1 MKLFFHRK
9 NKLKKKIVKLISQP
23 NKFVNLI
30 SRKKYPKKINN
41 NLSEWILQKQMEL
54 TSFGQFSSIDENAI
68 LFHSPPTFENGSK
81 MLRNSNRNKSP
92 ALSDLNPAPP
102 ISLPDLRP
110 VSH

>member
-9 NKLKKKIVKLISQP
+9 NKLIKNREIDFATKKIRQSDITEKL
-23 NKFVNLI
+23 N
-30 SRKKYPKKINN
+30 PKKINN

-68 LFHSPPTFENGSK
+68 LFHSPPTFQNGSK

>member
-9 NKLKKKIVKLISQP
+9 NKLKKNREIDFATKKIRQSDITEKL
-23 NKFVNLI
+23 
-30 SRKKYPKKINN
+30 YPKKINN

>member
-1 MKLFFHRK
+1 
-9 NKLKKKIVKLISQP
+9 
-23 NKFVNLI
+23 
-30 SRKKYPKKINN
+30 
-41 NLSEWILQKQMEL
+41 MEL

-110 VSH
+110 VSHKFPFPTVSCIFYVKTHVPGLK

>member
-9 NKLKKKIVKLISQP
+9 NKLKKIVKLISQP

>member
-9 NKLKKKIVKLISQP
+9 NKLKKKREIDFATKKIRQSD
-23 NKFVNLI
+23 I
-30 SRKKYPKKINN
+30 TEKKYPKKINN

>member
-9 NKLKKKIVKLISQP
+9 NKLKKNREIDFATKKIRQSDITE
-23 NKFVNLI
+23 
-30 SRKKYPKKINN
+30 KKYPKKINN

>member
-1 MKLFFHRK
+1 M
-9 NKLKKKIVKLISQP
+9 KLISQP

-110 VSH
+110 VKYNN

>member
-1 MKLFFHRK
+1 M
-9 NKLKKKIVKLISQP
+9 
-23 NKFVNLI
+23 I